1 MKELWSYGLKKLPVG
16 MIKSAFSPARISD
29 LVLDNCVL
37 TLLTKQLTY
46 ITSDLFSLIW
56 LLDDCLEF

>member
-1 MKELWSYGLKKLPVG
+1 MG
-16 MIKSAFSPARISD
+16 MIKSTFSPARISD

-37 TLLTKQLTY
+37 TLLTKQLTN